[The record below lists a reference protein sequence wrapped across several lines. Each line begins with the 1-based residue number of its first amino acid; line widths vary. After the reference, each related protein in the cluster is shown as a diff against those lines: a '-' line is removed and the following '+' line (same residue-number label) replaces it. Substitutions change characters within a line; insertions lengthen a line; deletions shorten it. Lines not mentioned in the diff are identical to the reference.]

1 MREKKRSRPEMRP
14 VMLGTA
20 VVLVLFLA
28 GLLYL
33 GVATWL
39 QYKNSIIDKQK
50 EQMLLTTQAISE
62 NLEQYIQEAQADL
75 ESLSLAAEK
84 LDAPDLAAGA
94 REQLKT
100 YADSHEGAVYDVV
113 VLGKDGQITFRIRD
127 SQVAQV
133 FGSTTQEGQQVAQVQ
148 MEDKTLCLMLG
159 GQLSQ
164 GGRLCL
170 LIDLGNYYEK
180 QIAQLH
186 VGTNGYVLVKNS
198 DGVILMHPEESQLGI
213 NVISGRE
220 ELYPGVDLT
229 SLNQLVEAQNRG
241 GEGVMEYESYWWMDP
256 DLPMVR
262 KVAAWSPVHVGD
274 DFLVVSAVMDYSDMY
289 APVAQ
294 GFIRLAL
301 VFLALTVCVTAMVL
315 YLGKLMLDRQ
325 RSQAEISDLREINQ
339 ALEELHR
346 SEQAIAH
353 QQRLQIMGTM
363 TGGIAHEFNN
373 LLTPIL
379 GHAEL
384 MLLDLPEDSELYD
397 SAQEIAQAAGHCK
410 EIIQQLSALSRK
422 NVETVYKRL
431 DAGEAFGRVMKM
443 VRSICPDNVELDIDL
458 DFGGAAFLGN
468 ETQLSQVVLN
478 MAVNAVHAIGQKEG
492 HIAITGRALGKEE
505 LEERGLTPPS
515 RLWERYLCLDIR
527 DDGCGMSSATL
538 AQIFDPFFTTK
549 KAGQGTGLGL
559 SLADQIIRS
568 HKGSITAESQVGQ
581 GSVFHI
587 LLPVAQAESVPSPAL
602 DGEQPTILLV
612 GSSAKVL
619 QMLSDSFRAM
629 DVPVETARDWDEA
642 AAVLERGAVDVLAA
656 DGGLEEER
664 ALDFCLSFQGKY
676 PQLMKLLLV
685 ERPTREV
692 LEAKNRGLIQGW
704 LEKPVSA
711 QAILEEAHRLLGEQA
726 VGATTL

>member
-1 MREKKRSRPEMRP
+1 MKKNERGRREVRP
-14 VMLGTA
+14 VMLWTA
-20 VVLVLFLA
+20 VILAVFLT

-33 GVATWL
+33 GVSTWL
-39 QYKNSIIDKQK
+39 QYRNSIIDKQK

-62 NLEQYIQEAQADL
+62 NLEQYIVDAQADL
-75 ESLSLAAEK
+75 EVLSQTAEK
-84 LDAPDLAAGA
+84 LSDPALAAGA
-94 REQLKT
+94 REQLTT
-100 YADSHEGAVYDVV
+100 YVESRDGAYDAQVLEADGSVRFSV
-113 VLGKDGQITFRIRD
+113 QN
-127 SQVAQV
+127 SQVAQE
-133 FGSTTQEGQQVAQVQ
+133 FRSTTQNGQRLFQVQ
-148 MEDKTLCLMLG
+148 MEDGTVCLLLEG
-159 GQLSQ
+159 ELSQ
-164 GGRLCL
+164 GERLRL
-170 LIDLGNYYEK
+170 LLDLGDYYDK
-180 QIAQLH
+180 QIAQLQ

-198 DGVILMHPEESQLGI
+198 DGVVLMYPEDSQLGI
-213 NVISGRE
+213 DVISGRE

-229 SLNQLVEAQNRG
+229 SLQELVDAQNQG

-289 APVAQ
+289 SPVAQ
-294 GFIRLAL
+294 GFTRLAL

-315 YLGKLMLDRQ
+315 YLGKLTLDRQ
-325 RSQAEISDLREINQ
+325 RSRAEISDLREINQ

-346 SEQAIAH
+346 SEQAISH

-384 MLLDLPEDSELYD
+384 MLMDLPEDSELYD

-431 DAGEAFGRVMKM
+431 DAQEAFGRVMKM
-443 VRSICPDNVELDIDL
+443 VRSICPDNVELNIDL

-468 ETQLSQVVLN
+468 ETQLSQVLLN
-478 MAVNAVHAIGQKEG
+478 VVVNAVNAIGEKEG
-492 HIAITGRALGKEE
+492 RITITGRSLSREE
-505 LEERGLTPPS
+505 LEARGLTPPS
-515 RLWERYLCLDIR
+515 RVWERYLCLDIQ

-568 HKGSITAESQVGQ
+568 HKGSITAESQSGE

-587 LLPVAQAESVPSPAL
+587 LLPVAQTESAPSPAL
-602 DGEQPTILLV
+602 DGESSSILLV
-612 GSSAKVL
+612 GSNAKVL

-629 DVPVETARDWDEA
+629 DIPAETARDWEEA
-642 AAVLERGAVDVLAA
+642 AAVLERGKVDILAA

-664 ALDFCLSFQGKY
+664 ALEFCLSFQGKY
-676 PQLMKLLLV
+676 PELIKLLLV
-685 ERPTREV
+685 DRPTREV
-692 LEAKNRGLIQGW
+692 LEAKSRGILQGW

-711 QAILEEAHRLLGEQA
+711 GAILDEVHRLWGEQPP
-726 VGATTL
+726 GAAAY

>member
-50 EQMLLTTQAISE
+50 EQMLLITQAISE

-84 LDAPDLAAGA
+84 LDDPDLAAGA

-229 SLNQLVEAQNRG
+229 SLNQLVEAQNQG

-315 YLGKLMLDRQ
+315 YLGKLML
-325 RSQAEISDLREINQ
+325 
-339 ALEELHR
+339 
-346 SEQAIAH
+346 
-353 QQRLQIMGTM
+353 
-363 TGGIAHEFNN
+363 
-373 LLTPIL
+373 
-379 GHAEL
+379 
-384 MLLDLPEDSELYD
+384 LDLPEDSELYD

-422 NVETVYKRL
+422 NVETVYKRP

-587 LLPVAQAESVPSPAL
+587 LLPVAQAESIPSPAL

-676 PQLMKLLLV
+676 PRLMKLLLV

-692 LEAKNRGLIQGW
+692 LEAKNWGLIQGW

-726 VGATTL
+726 AGATTL

>member
-50 EQMLLTTQAISE
+50 EQMLLITQAISE

-84 LDAPDLAAGA
+84 LDDPDLAAGA

-229 SLNQLVEAQNRG
+229 SLNQLVEAQNQG

-315 YLGKLMLDRQ
+315 YLGKLML
-325 RSQAEISDLREINQ
+325 
-339 ALEELHR
+339 
-346 SEQAIAH
+346 
-353 QQRLQIMGTM
+353 
-363 TGGIAHEFNN
+363 
-373 LLTPIL
+373 
-379 GHAEL
+379 
-384 MLLDLPEDSELYD
+384 LDLPEDSELYD

-422 NVETVYKRL
+422 NVETVYKRP

-587 LLPVAQAESVPSPAL
+587 LLPVAQAESIPSPAL

-676 PQLMKLLLV
+676 PRLMKLLLV

-711 QAILEEAHRLLGEQA
+711 QAILEEAHRLLGEQVA
-726 VGATTL
+726 GATTL

>member
-50 EQMLLTTQAISE
+50 EQMLLITQAISE

-84 LDAPDLAAGA
+84 LDDPDLAAGA

-229 SLNQLVEAQNRG
+229 SLNQLVEAQNQG

-315 YLGKLMLDRQ
+315 YLGKLML
-325 RSQAEISDLREINQ
+325 
-339 ALEELHR
+339 
-346 SEQAIAH
+346 
-353 QQRLQIMGTM
+353 
-363 TGGIAHEFNN
+363 
-373 LLTPIL
+373 
-379 GHAEL
+379 
-384 MLLDLPEDSELYD
+384 LDLPEDSELYD

-422 NVETVYKRL
+422 NVATVYKCP

-587 LLPVAQAESVPSPAL
+587 LLPVAQAESIPSPAL

-676 PQLMKLLLV
+676 PRLMKLLLV

-726 VGATTL
+726 AGATTL

>member
-84 LDAPDLAAGA
+84 LDDPDLAAGA

-100 YADSHEGAVYDVV
+100 YADSHEGAIYDVV

-159 GQLSQ
+159 GRLSQ

-229 SLNQLVEAQNRG
+229 SLNQLVEAQNQG
-241 GEGVMEYESYWWMDP
+241 GQGVMEYESYWWMDP

-325 RSQAEISDLREINQ
+325 RSQA
-339 ALEELHR
+339 
-346 SEQAIAH
+346 
-353 QQRLQIMGTM
+353 
-363 TGGIAHEFNN
+363 
-373 LLTPIL
+373 
-379 GHAEL
+379 
-384 MLLDLPEDSELYD
+384 
-397 SAQEIAQAAGHCK
+397 
-410 EIIQQLSALSRK
+410 
-422 NVETVYKRL
+422 
-431 DAGEAFGRVMKM
+431 
-443 VRSICPDNVELDIDL
+443 
-458 DFGGAAFLGN
+458 
-468 ETQLSQVVLN
+468 
-478 MAVNAVHAIGQKEG
+478 
-492 HIAITGRALGKEE
+492 
-505 LEERGLTPPS
+505 
-515 RLWERYLCLDIR
+515 
-527 DDGCGMSSATL
+527 
-538 AQIFDPFFTTK
+538 
-549 KAGQGTGLGL
+549 
-559 SLADQIIRS
+559 
-568 HKGSITAESQVGQ
+568 
-581 GSVFHI
+581 
-587 LLPVAQAESVPSPAL
+587 
-602 DGEQPTILLV
+602 
-612 GSSAKVL
+612 
-619 QMLSDSFRAM
+619 
-629 DVPVETARDWDEA
+629 
-642 AAVLERGAVDVLAA
+642 
-656 DGGLEEER
+656 
-664 ALDFCLSFQGKY
+664 
-676 PQLMKLLLV
+676 
-685 ERPTREV
+685 
-692 LEAKNRGLIQGW
+692 
-704 LEKPVSA
+704 
-711 QAILEEAHRLLGEQA
+711 
-726 VGATTL
+726 

>member
-50 EQMLLTTQAISE
+50 EQMLLITQAISE

-84 LDAPDLAAGA
+84 LDDPDLAAGA

-229 SLNQLVEAQNRG
+229 SLNQLVEAQNQG

-422 NVETVYKRL
+422 NVETVYKRP
-431 DAGEAFGRVMKM
+431 DAGEAFGRVM
-443 VRSICPDNVELDIDL
+443 
-458 DFGGAAFLGN
+458 
-468 ETQLSQVVLN
+468 LN

-587 LLPVAQAESVPSPAL
+587 LLPVAQAESIPSPAL

-676 PQLMKLLLV
+676 PRLMKLLLV

-726 VGATTL
+726 AGATTL

>member
-1 MREKKRSRPEMRP
+1 MRERTKRLRSKRL

-20 VVLVLFLA
+20 LVLALFLA

-50 EQMLLTTQAISE
+50 EQMLLTTQAVSE
-62 NLEQYIQEAQADL
+62 NLEQYILDAQADL
-75 ESLSLAAEK
+75 EVLSQTAQGLSNPTLAPGAQKQLETYVDSRDGAYDAQVLAA
-84 LDAPDLAAGA
+84 DGSVSFSVQNSRVA
-94 REQLKT
+94 RTFRSQ
-100 YADSHEGAVYDVV
+100 VQ
-113 VLGKDGQITFRIRD
+113 DGQTI
-127 SQVAQV
+127 SQVQL
-133 FGSTTQEGQQVAQVQ
+133 
-148 MEDKTLCLMLG
+148 EDGTVCLMLEGELARG
-159 GQLSQ
+159 GQL
-164 GGRLCL
+164 RLL
-170 LIDLGNYYEK
+170 LDLGDYYDK
-180 QIAQLH
+180 QIAQLQ

-198 DGVILMHPEESQLGI
+198 DGVVLMYPEDNQLGI
-213 NVISGRE
+213 DVISGRE

-229 SLNQLVEAQNRG
+229 SLQELVDTQNQG

-274 DFLVVSAVMDYSDMY
+274 DFLVVSAVMDYSDIY
-289 APVAQ
+289 VPVVQ
-294 GFIRLAL
+294 GFFRLAL

-346 SEQAIAH
+346 SEQAISH

-431 DAGEAFGRVMKM
+431 DAQEAFGRVMKM
-443 VRSICPDNVELDIDL
+443 VRSICPDHVELSIDL
-458 DFGGAAFLGN
+458 NFNGAAFLGN
-468 ETQLSQVVLN
+468 ETQLSQVLLN
-478 MAVNAVHAIGQKEG
+478 VFVNAVHAIGQKEG
-492 HIAITGRALGKEE
+492 HIAITGRALGRDE
-505 LEERGLTPPS
+505 LEARGLTPPS
-515 RLWERYLCLDIR
+515 PLWERYLCLDVR

-538 AQIFDPFFTTK
+538 SQIFDPFFTTK

-568 HKGSITAESQVGQ
+568 HKGSITAESKMGE

-587 LLPVAQAESVPSPAL
+587 LLPVAQEESAPSPNL
-602 DGEQPTILLV
+602 DGESPSMLLV
-612 GSSAKVL
+612 GGNAKVL
-619 QMLSDSFRAM
+619 RLLADSFQAM
-629 DVPVETARDWDEA
+629 DIPVKTARDWDEA
-642 AAVLERGAVDVLAA
+642 SAALERGGVDVLAA

-664 ALDFCLSFQGKY
+664 ALEFCLSFQGKY
-676 PQLMKLLLV
+676 PELIKLLLV
-685 ERPTREV
+685 DRPTREV
-692 LEAKNRGLIQGW
+692 LEAKSRGILQGW
-704 LEKPVSA
+704 LEKPASA
-711 QAILEEAHRLLGEQA
+711 GAILDEVHKLLEERAAGE
-726 VGATTL
+726 TTH

>member
-1 MREKKRSRPEMRP
+1 MREKTQSHRKKRS

-20 VVLVLFLA
+20 VVLAVFLA

-33 GVATWL
+33 GVSTWL
-39 QYKNSIIDKQK
+39 QYRNSIIDKQK

-62 NLEQYIQEAQADL
+62 NLEQYILDAQADL
-75 ESLSLAAEK
+75 EVLSQTAEGLSDPALAE
-84 LDAPDLAAGA
+84 GA
-94 REQLKT
+94 RKQLTT
-100 YADSHEGAVYDVV
+100 YVESRDGAYDAL
-113 VLGKDGQITFRIRD
+113 VLGADGSVCFSVQNSR
-127 SQVAQV
+127 VAQE
-133 FGSTTQEGQQVAQVQ
+133 FRSTTQDGQRLLQVQ
-148 MEDKTLCLMLG
+148 LEDGTVCLLLVGELAQG
-159 GQLSQ
+159 GQLH
-164 GGRLCL
+164 L
-170 LIDLGNYYEK
+170 LMDLGDYYKK
-180 QIAQLH
+180 QIAGLQ

-198 DGVILMHPEESQLGI
+198 DGVVLMYPEDDQLGI
-213 NVISGRE
+213 DVISGRE

-229 SLNQLVEAQNRG
+229 SLQKLVDQQNQG

-262 KVAAWSPVHVGD
+262 KVAAWSPAHVGD
-274 DFLVVSAVMDYSDMY
+274 DFLVVSAVMDYNDIY
-289 APVAQ
+289 VPVAQ
-294 GFIRLAL
+294 GFARLAL
-301 VFLALTVCVTAMVL
+301 VFLALTACVTAMVL
-315 YLGKLMLDRQ
+315 YLGKLTLDRQ
-325 RSQAEISDLREINQ
+325 RSRAEISDLREINQ

-346 SEQAIAH
+346 SEQAISH

-431 DAGEAFGRVMKM
+431 DAQEAFGRVMKM
-443 VRSICPDNVELDIDL
+443 VRSMCPDQVELTVDL

-468 ETQLSQVVLN
+468 ETQLSQVLLN
-478 MAVNAVHAIGQKEG
+478 VFVNAVHAIGQQEG
-492 HIAITGRALGKEE
+492 HIAITGRALGRKE

-515 RLWERYLCLDIR
+515 PLWERYLCLDIR

-568 HKGSITAESQVGQ
+568 HKGSITAESKVGQ

-602 DGEQPTILLV
+602 DGESPAILLV
-612 GSSAKVL
+612 GGSAKVL
-619 QMLSDSFRAM
+619 QMLSDSFRGM
-629 DVPVETARDWDEA
+629 DIPVETARDWEEA
-642 AAVLERGAVDVLAA
+642 AAALERGAVDVLAA

-676 PQLMKLLLV
+676 PQLIKLLLV
-685 ERPTREV
+685 DRPTREV
-692 LEAKNRGLIQGW
+692 LEAKSRGILQGW

-711 QAILEEAHRLLGEQA
+711 GAILDEVRRLLGERLS
-726 VGATTL
+726 GGMTH

>member
-1 MREKKRSRPEMRP
+1 MREKKRSRSEMRP

-84 LDAPDLAAGA
+84 LDDPDLAAGA

-113 VLGKDGQITFRIRD
+113 VLGNDGQITFRIRD

-198 DGVILMHPEESQLGI
+198 DGVILMHPEDSQLGI

-229 SLNQLVEAQNRG
+229 SLNQLVEAQNQG

-549 KAGQGTGLGL
+549 KAGQG
-559 SLADQIIRS
+559 
-568 HKGSITAESQVGQ
+568 
-581 GSVFHI
+581 SVFHI

-676 PQLMKLLLV
+676 PRLMKLLLV

-692 LEAKNRGLIQGW
+692 LEAKTRGLIQGW

-726 VGATTL
+726 VGSTTL

>member
-1 MREKKRSRPEMRP
+1 MREKTHSLRGKRP

-20 VVLVLFLA
+20 VVLAVFLA

-33 GVATWL
+33 GVSTWM
-39 QYKNSIIDKQK
+39 QYRNSIIDKQK

-62 NLEQYIQEAQADL
+62 NLEQYILDAQADL
-75 ESLSLAAEK
+75 EVLSQTAEGLSDPALAPGARKQLETYVASRDGAYDAQVLAA
-84 LDAPDLAAGA
+84 
-94 REQLKT
+94 
-100 YADSHEGAVYDVV
+100 
-113 VLGKDGQITFRIRD
+113 DGSVIFSVQNGRVAQTFR
-127 SQVAQV
+127 
-133 FGSTTQEGQQVAQVQ
+133 STTQNGQTISQV
-148 MEDKTLCLMLG
+148 ELENGKI
-159 GQLSQ
+159 
-164 GGRLCL
+164 CL
-170 LIDLGNYYEK
+170 LLEGELSKGERLRLLLDLGDYYEK
-180 QIAQLH
+180 QIAQLQ

-198 DGVILMHPEESQLGI
+198 DGVVLMYPEDSQLGI
-213 NVISGRE
+213 DVISGRE

-229 SLNQLVEAQNRG
+229 SLQELVDAQNQG

-262 KVAAWSPVHVGD
+262 KVAAWSPVQVGD
-274 DFLVVSAVMDYSDMY
+274 DFLVVSAVMDYSDIY

-294 GFIRLAL
+294 GFTRLAL
-301 VFLALTVCVTAMVL
+301 VFLGLTVFVTAMVL
-315 YLGKLMLDRQ
+315 YLGKLTLERQ
-325 RSQAEISDLREINQ
+325 RSRAEISDLREINQ

-346 SEQAIAH
+346 SEQAISH

-384 MLLDLPEDSELYD
+384 MLMDLPEDSELYD

-431 DAGEAFGRVMKM
+431 DAQEALGRVMKM
-443 VRSICPDNVELDIDL
+443 VHSICPDNVELDIDL
-458 DFGGAAFLGN
+458 DFAGAAFLGN
-468 ETQLSQVVLN
+468 ETQLSQVLLN
-478 MAVNAVHAIGQKEG
+478 VVVNAVHAIGKKEG
-492 HIAITGRALGKEE
+492 HIAITGRSLSRDE
-505 LEERGLTPPS
+505 LEARGLTPPS
-515 RLWERYLCLDIR
+515 PLWEQYLCLDIR

-538 AQIFDPFFTTK
+538 SQIFDPFFTTK

-568 HKGSITAESQVGQ
+568 HKGSITAESKVGQ

-587 LLPVAQAESVPSPAL
+587 LLPVAQAEHAPSPAL
-602 DGEQPTILLV
+602 DGESASILLV
-612 GSSAKVL
+612 GGNAKVL
-619 QMLSDSFRAM
+619 QLLADSFGGM
-629 DVPVETARDWDEA
+629 DIPVETARDWDEA
-642 AAVLERGAVDVLAA
+642 AAVLEREPVDVLAA

-664 ALDFCLSFQGKY
+664 ALEFCLSFQGKY
-676 PQLMKLLLV
+676 PELIKLLLV
-685 ERPTREV
+685 DRPTREV
-692 LEAKNRGLIQGW
+692 LEAKNRGILQGW

-711 QAILEEAHRLLGEQA
+711 GAILDEVHRLLEERISSG
-726 VGATTL
+726 TTH

>member
-1 MREKKRSRPEMRP
+1 MREKISSRRKKRS

-20 VVLVLFLA
+20 LVLAVFLA

-33 GVATWL
+33 GVSTWM
-39 QYKNSIIDKQK
+39 QYRSTIINKQK
-50 EQMLLTTQAISE
+50 DQMLLTTQAISE
-62 NLEQYIQEAQADL
+62 SLEQYILDAQADL
-75 ESLSLAAEK
+75 EVLTQTAEGLSDPALA
-84 LDAPDLAAGA
+84 PAAQ
-94 REQLKT
+94 EQLNT
-100 YADSHEGAVYDVV
+100 YVESRDGAYDAQVLRADGSVCFSV
-113 VLGKDGQITFRIRD
+113 QN

-133 FGSTTQEGQQVAQVQ
+133 FRSTTQNGQQLFQVQ
-148 MEDKTLCLMLG
+148 LEDGKVCLLLEGELPKG
-159 GQLSQ
+159 GQLH
-164 GGRLCL
+164 L
-170 LIDLGNYYEK
+170 LMDLGDYYDK
-180 QIAQLH
+180 QIAQLQ

-198 DGVILMHPEESQLGI
+198 DGVVLMYPENSQLGI
-213 NVISGRE
+213 DVIAGRE
-220 ELYPGVDLT
+220 ERYPGVDLT
-229 SLNQLVEAQNRG
+229 SLQELVNEQNQG

-256 DLPMVR
+256 KLPMVR
-262 KVAAWSPVHVGD
+262 KVAAWSPVRVGD
-274 DFLVVSAVMDYSDMY
+274 DFLVVSAVMDYSDIDS
-289 APVAQ
+289 PVSQ
-294 GFIRLAL
+294 GFTRLAL
-301 VFLALTVCVTAMVL
+301 VFFALTVCVTAMVL
-315 YLGKLMLDRQ
+315 YLGKLTLDRQ
-325 RSQAEISDLREINQ
+325 RSRAEISDLRELNQ

-346 SEQAIAH
+346 SEQAISH

-431 DAGEAFGRVMKM
+431 DAQEAFGRVMKM

-468 ETQLSQVVLN
+468 ETQLSQVLLN
-478 MAVNAVHAIGQKEG
+478 VFVNGVHAIGQKEG
-492 HIAITGRALGKEE
+492 HMGITGRALSRRE

-515 RLWERYLCLDIR
+515 PLWERYLCLDIR

-568 HKGSITAESQVGQ
+568 HKGSITAESKVGQ

-587 LLPVAQAESVPSPAL
+587 LLPVAQAESAPAPAP
-602 DGEQPTILLV
+602 DGENPSILLV
-612 GSSAKVL
+612 GGNAKVL
-619 QMLSDSFRAM
+619 QMLADSFRGM
-629 DVPVETARDWDEA
+629 DIPVETARDWGEA
-642 AAVLERGAVDVLAA
+642 AALLEQGPVDILAA

-676 PQLMKLLLV
+676 PELFKLLLV
-685 ERPTREV
+685 DRPTREV
-692 LEAKNRGLIQGW
+692 LEARRRGILQGW

-711 QAILEEAHRLLGEQA
+711 GAILDEARRLLGGPSPG
-726 VGATTL
+726 V

>member
-1 MREKKRSRPEMRP
+1 MREKISSRRKKRS

-20 VVLVLFLA
+20 LVLAVFLA

-33 GVATWL
+33 GVSTWM
-39 QYKNSIIDKQK
+39 QYRSTIINKQK
-50 EQMLLTTQAISE
+50 DQMLLTTQAISE
-62 NLEQYIQEAQADL
+62 SLEQYILDAQADL
-75 ESLSLAAEK
+75 EVLTQTAEGLSDPALA
-84 LDAPDLAAGA
+84 PAAQ
-94 REQLKT
+94 EQLNT
-100 YADSHEGAVYDVV
+100 YVESRDGAYDAQVLRADGSVCFSV
-113 VLGKDGQITFRIRD
+113 QNSR
-127 SQVAQV
+127 VAQV
-133 FGSTTQEGQQVAQVQ
+133 FRSTTQNGQQLFQVQ
-148 MEDKTLCLMLG
+148 LEDGKVCLLLEGELPKG
-159 GQLSQ
+159 GQLH
-164 GGRLCL
+164 L
-170 LIDLGNYYEK
+170 LMDLGDYYDK
-180 QIAQLH
+180 QIAQLQ

-198 DGVILMHPEESQLGI
+198 DGVVLMYPENSQLGI
-213 NVISGRE
+213 DVIAGRE
-220 ELYPGVDLT
+220 ERYPGVDLT
-229 SLNQLVEAQNRG
+229 SLQELVNEQNQG

-256 DLPMVR
+256 KLPMVR
-262 KVAAWSPVHVGD
+262 KVAAWSPVRVGD
-274 DFLVVSAVMDYSDMY
+274 DFLVVSAVMDYSDIDS
-289 APVAQ
+289 PVSQ
-294 GFIRLAL
+294 GFTRLAL
-301 VFLALTVCVTAMVL
+301 VFFALTVCVTAMVL
-315 YLGKLMLDRQ
+315 YLGKLTLDRQ
-325 RSQAEISDLREINQ
+325 RSRAEISDLRELNQ

-346 SEQAIAH
+346 SEQAISH

-431 DAGEAFGRVMKM
+431 DAQEAFGRVMKM

-468 ETQLSQVVLN
+468 ETQLSQVLLN
-478 MAVNAVHAIGQKEG
+478 VFVNGVHAIGQKEG
-492 HIAITGRALGKEE
+492 HMGITGRALSRRE

-515 RLWERYLCLDIR
+515 PLWERYLCLDIR

-568 HKGSITAESQVGQ
+568 HKGSITAESKVGQ

-587 LLPVAQAESVPSPAL
+587 LLPVAQAESAPAPAP
-602 DGEQPTILLV
+602 DGENPSILLV
-612 GSSAKVL
+612 GGNAKVL
-619 QMLSDSFRAM
+619 QMLADSFRGM
-629 DVPVETARDWDEA
+629 DIPVETARDWGEA
-642 AAVLERGAVDVLAA
+642 AALLEQGPVDILAA

-676 PQLMKLLLV
+676 PELIKLLLV
-685 ERPTREV
+685 DRPTREV
-692 LEAKNRGLIQGW
+692 LEARRRGILQGW

-711 QAILEEAHRLLGEQA
+711 GAILDEARRLLGGPSPG
-726 VGATTL
+726 V

>member
-50 EQMLLTTQAISE
+50 EQMLLITQAISE

-84 LDAPDLAAGA
+84 LDDPDLAAGA

-229 SLNQLVEAQNRG
+229 SLNQLVEAQNQG

-315 YLGKLMLDRQ
+315 YLGKLML
-325 RSQAEISDLREINQ
+325 
-339 ALEELHR
+339 
-346 SEQAIAH
+346 
-353 QQRLQIMGTM
+353 
-363 TGGIAHEFNN
+363 
-373 LLTPIL
+373 
-379 GHAEL
+379 
-384 MLLDLPEDSELYD
+384 LDLPEDSELYD

-422 NVETVYKRL
+422 NVETVYKCP

-587 LLPVAQAESVPSPAL
+587 LLPVAQAESIPSPAL

-676 PQLMKLLLV
+676 PRLMKLLLV

-726 VGATTL
+726 AGATTL

>member
-28 GLLYL
+28 GLLSL

-50 EQMLLTTQAISE
+50 EQMLLITQAISE

-84 LDAPDLAAGA
+84 LDDPDLAAGA

-229 SLNQLVEAQNRG
+229 SLNQLVEAQNQG

-315 YLGKLMLDRQ
+315 YLGKLML
-325 RSQAEISDLREINQ
+325 
-339 ALEELHR
+339 
-346 SEQAIAH
+346 
-353 QQRLQIMGTM
+353 
-363 TGGIAHEFNN
+363 
-373 LLTPIL
+373 
-379 GHAEL
+379 
-384 MLLDLPEDSELYD
+384 LDLPEDSELYD

-422 NVETVYKRL
+422 NVETVYKRP

-587 LLPVAQAESVPSPAL
+587 LLPVAQAESIPSPAL

-676 PQLMKLLLV
+676 PRLMKLLLV

-726 VGATTL
+726 AGATTL

>member
-50 EQMLLTTQAISE
+50 EQMLLITQAISE

-84 LDAPDLAAGA
+84 LDDPDLAAGA

-229 SLNQLVEAQNRG
+229 SLNQLVEAQNQG

-315 YLGKLMLDRQ
+315 YLGKLML
-325 RSQAEISDLREINQ
+325 
-339 ALEELHR
+339 
-346 SEQAIAH
+346 
-353 QQRLQIMGTM
+353 
-363 TGGIAHEFNN
+363 
-373 LLTPIL
+373 
-379 GHAEL
+379 
-384 MLLDLPEDSELYD
+384 LDLPEDSELYD

-422 NVETVYKRL
+422 NVETVYKRP

-587 LLPVAQAESVPSPAL
+587 LLPVAQAESIPSPAL

-664 ALDFCLSFQGKY
+664 ALDFCLSF
-676 PQLMKLLLV
+676 
-685 ERPTREV
+685 
-692 LEAKNRGLIQGW
+692 
-704 LEKPVSA
+704 
-711 QAILEEAHRLLGEQA
+711 
-726 VGATTL
+726 

>member
-50 EQMLLTTQAISE
+50 EQMLLITQAISE

-84 LDAPDLAAGA
+84 LDGPDLAAGA

-229 SLNQLVEAQNRG
+229 SLNQLVEAQNQG

-315 YLGKLMLDRQ
+315 YLGKLML
-325 RSQAEISDLREINQ
+325 
-339 ALEELHR
+339 
-346 SEQAIAH
+346 
-353 QQRLQIMGTM
+353 
-363 TGGIAHEFNN
+363 
-373 LLTPIL
+373 
-379 GHAEL
+379 
-384 MLLDLPEDSELYD
+384 LDLPEDSELYD

-422 NVETVYKRL
+422 NVETVYKRP

-587 LLPVAQAESVPSPAL
+587 LLPVAQAESIPSPAL

-676 PQLMKLLLV
+676 PRLMKLLLV

-726 VGATTL
+726 AGATTL

>member
-1 MREKKRSRPEMRP
+1 MREKTQRRLKKHP

-20 VVLVLFLA
+20 LVLAVFLA

-33 GVATWL
+33 GVATWM
-39 QYKNSIIDKQK
+39 QYRSSIIDKQK

-62 NLEQYIQEAQADL
+62 NLEQYILDAQADL
-75 ESLSLAAEK
+75 EVLSQTAEGLNDPA
-84 LDAPDLAAGA
+84 LDEGA
-94 REQLKT
+94 RRQLKT
-100 YADSHEGAVYDVV
+100 YVESRDGAYDAQ
-113 VLGKDGQITFRIRD
+113 VLGSDGSECFSVQNSR
-127 SQVAQV
+127 VAQE
-133 FGSTTQEGQQVAQVQ
+133 FRSTTQNGQQLSQVQ
-148 MEDKTLCLMLG
+148 LEDGKVCLLLEG
-159 GQLSQ
+159 ELSQ
-164 GGRLCL
+164 GGRLRL
-170 LIDLGNYYEK
+170 LMDLGDYYEK
-180 QIAQLH
+180 QIAQLQ

-198 DGVILMHPEESQLGI
+198 DGVVLMYPEDDQLGI
-213 NVISGRE
+213 DVISGRE

-229 SLNQLVEAQNRG
+229 SLQELVDAQNQG

-274 DFLVVSAVMDYSDMY
+274 DFLVVSAVMDYSDIY
-289 APVAQ
+289 VPVAQ
-294 GFIRLAL
+294 GFTRLAL

-315 YLGKLMLDRQ
+315 YLGKLTLDRQ
-325 RSQAEISDLREINQ
+325 RSRAEISDLRELNQ

-346 SEQAIAH
+346 SEQAISH

-431 DAGEAFGRVMKM
+431 DAQEAFGRVMKM
-443 VRSICPDNVELDIDL
+443 VRSICSDNVELDIDL

-468 ETQLSQVVLN
+468 ETQLSQVLLN
-478 MAVNAVHAIGQKEG
+478 VFVNGVHAIGQKEG
-492 HIAITGRALGKEE
+492 HIAIIGRSVSQNE
-505 LEERGLTPPS
+505 LEQRGLTPPS
-515 RLWERYLCLDIR
+515 PLWERYLCLDIR

-568 HKGSITAESQVGQ
+568 HKGSITAESKVGE

-587 LLPVAQAESVPSPAL
+587 LLPVAQAESGSTPAL
-602 DGEQPTILLV
+602 DGENPSILLM
-612 GSSAKVL
+612 GGNAKVL
-619 QMLSDSFRAM
+619 QMLADSFRGM
-629 DVPVETARDWDEA
+629 DIPVETARDWDEA
-642 AAVLERGAVDVLAA
+642 AALLEQRPVDILAA

-676 PQLMKLLLV
+676 PELIKLLLV
-685 ERPTREV
+685 DRPTREV
-692 LEAKNRGLIQGW
+692 LEAKSRGILQGW

-711 QAILEEAHRLLGEQA
+711 GAILDEVRRLLGERLPDGA
-726 VGATTL
+726 VY

>member
-1 MREKKRSRPEMRP
+1 MREKISSRRKKRS

-20 VVLVLFLA
+20 LVLAVFLA

-33 GVATWL
+33 GVSTWM
-39 QYKNSIIDKQK
+39 QYRSTIINKQK
-50 EQMLLTTQAISE
+50 DQMLLTTQAISE
-62 NLEQYIQEAQADL
+62 SLEQYILDAQADL
-75 ESLSLAAEK
+75 EVLTQTAEGLSDPALA
-84 LDAPDLAAGA
+84 PAAQ
-94 REQLKT
+94 EQLNT
-100 YADSHEGAVYDVV
+100 YVESRDGAYDAQVLRADGSVCFSV
-113 VLGKDGQITFRIRD
+113 QD
-127 SQVAQV
+127 SRVAQV
-133 FGSTTQEGQQVAQVQ
+133 FRSTTQNGQQLFQVQ
-148 MEDKTLCLMLG
+148 LEDGKVCLLLEGELPRG
-159 GQLSQ
+159 GQLH
-164 GGRLCL
+164 L
-170 LIDLGNYYEK
+170 LMDLGDYYDK
-180 QIAQLH
+180 QIAQLQ

-198 DGVILMHPEESQLGI
+198 DGVVLMYPENSQLGI
-213 NVISGRE
+213 DVIAGRE
-220 ELYPGVDLT
+220 ERYPGVDLT
-229 SLNQLVEAQNRG
+229 SLQELVNEQNQG

-256 DLPMVR
+256 KLPMVR
-262 KVAAWSPVHVGD
+262 KVAAWSPVRVGD
-274 DFLVVSAVMDYSDMY
+274 DFLVVSAVMDYSDIDS
-289 APVAQ
+289 PVSQ
-294 GFIRLAL
+294 GFTRLAL
-301 VFLALTVCVTAMVL
+301 VFFALTVCVTAMVL
-315 YLGKLMLDRQ
+315 YLGKLTLDRQ
-325 RSQAEISDLREINQ
+325 RSRAEISDLRELNQ

-346 SEQAIAH
+346 SEQAISH

-431 DAGEAFGRVMKM
+431 DAQEAFGRVMKM

-468 ETQLSQVVLN
+468 ETQLSQVLLN
-478 MAVNAVHAIGQKEG
+478 VFVNGVHAIGQKEG
-492 HIAITGRALGKEE
+492 HMGITGRALSRRE

-515 RLWERYLCLDIR
+515 PLWERYLCLDIR

-568 HKGSITAESQVGQ
+568 HKGSITAESKVGQ

-587 LLPVAQAESVPSPAL
+587 LLPVAQAESAPAPAP
-602 DGEQPTILLV
+602 DGENPSILLV
-612 GSSAKVL
+612 GGNAKVL
-619 QMLSDSFRAM
+619 QMLADSFRGM
-629 DVPVETARDWDEA
+629 DIPVETARDWGEA
-642 AAVLERGAVDVLAA
+642 AALLEQGPVDILAA

-676 PQLMKLLLV
+676 PELIKLLLV
-685 ERPTREV
+685 DRPTREV
-692 LEAKNRGLIQGW
+692 LEARRRGILQGW

-711 QAILEEAHRLLGEQA
+711 GAILDEARRLLGALLREYD
-726 VGATTL
+726 T

>member
-1 MREKKRSRPEMRP
+1 MTP
-14 VMLGTA
+14 T
-20 VVLVLFLA
+20 
-28 GLLYL
+28 
-33 GVATWL
+33 
-39 QYKNSIIDKQK
+39 
-50 EQMLLTTQAISE
+50 
-62 NLEQYIQEAQADL
+62 
-75 ESLSLAAEK
+75 
-84 LDAPDLAAGA
+84 LAAGA

-198 DGVILMHPEESQLGI
+198 DGVILMHP
-213 NVISGRE
+213 
-220 ELYPGVDLT
+220 
-229 SLNQLVEAQNRG
+229 G
-241 GEGVMEYESYWWMDP
+241 GEPAGYQCHLRPGGALPRCGPHQPQPAGGGPEPGGRGVMEYESYWWMDP

-379 GHAEL
+379 GHADL

-397 SAQEIAQAAGHCK
+397 SAQEIAQAASHCK

-422 NVETVYKRL
+422 NVETVYKRP
-431 DAGEAFGRVMKM
+431 DAGR
-443 VRSICPDNVELDIDL
+443 P
-458 DFGGAAFLGN
+458 
-468 ETQLSQVVLN
+468 
-478 MAVNAVHAIGQKEG
+478 
-492 HIAITGRALGKEE
+492 
-505 LEERGLTPPS
+505 
-515 RLWERYLCLDIR
+515 
-527 DDGCGMSSATL
+527 L
-538 AQIFDPFFTTK
+538 A
-549 KAGQGTGLGL
+549 G
-559 SLADQIIRS
+559 
-568 HKGSITAESQVGQ
+568 
-581 GSVFHI
+581 
-587 LLPVAQAESVPSPAL
+587 
-602 DGEQPTILLV
+602 
-612 GSSAKVL
+612 
-619 QMLSDSFRAM
+619 
-629 DVPVETARDWDEA
+629 
-642 AAVLERGAVDVLAA
+642 
-656 DGGLEEER
+656 
-664 ALDFCLSFQGKY
+664 
-676 PQLMKLLLV
+676 
-685 ERPTREV
+685 
-692 LEAKNRGLIQGW
+692 
-704 LEKPVSA
+704 
-711 QAILEEAHRLLGEQA
+711 
-726 VGATTL
+726 

>member
-50 EQMLLTTQAISE
+50 EQMLLITQAISE

-84 LDAPDLAAGA
+84 LDDPDLAAGA

-229 SLNQLVEAQNRG
+229 SLNQLVEAQNQG

-315 YLGKLMLDRQ
+315 YLGKLML
-325 RSQAEISDLREINQ
+325 
-339 ALEELHR
+339 
-346 SEQAIAH
+346 
-353 QQRLQIMGTM
+353 
-363 TGGIAHEFNN
+363 
-373 LLTPIL
+373 
-379 GHAEL
+379 
-384 MLLDLPEDSELYD
+384 LDLPEDSELYD

-422 NVETVYKRL
+422 NVETVYKRP

-587 LLPVAQAESVPSPAL
+587 LLPVAQAESIPSPAL

-676 PQLMKLLLV
+676 PRLMKLLLV

-726 VGATTL
+726 AGATTL

>member
-50 EQMLLTTQAISE
+50 EQMLLITQAISE

-75 ESLSLAAEK
+75 ESLSLTAEK
-84 LDAPDLAAGA
+84 LDDPDLAAGA

-229 SLNQLVEAQNRG
+229 SLNQLVEAQNQG

-315 YLGKLMLDRQ
+315 YLGKLML
-325 RSQAEISDLREINQ
+325 
-339 ALEELHR
+339 
-346 SEQAIAH
+346 
-353 QQRLQIMGTM
+353 
-363 TGGIAHEFNN
+363 
-373 LLTPIL
+373 
-379 GHAEL
+379 
-384 MLLDLPEDSELYD
+384 LDLPEDSELYD

-422 NVETVYKRL
+422 NVETVYKRP

-587 LLPVAQAESVPSPAL
+587 LLPVAQAESIPSPAL

-676 PQLMKLLLV
+676 PRLMKLLLV

-726 VGATTL
+726 AGATTL

>member
-1 MREKKRSRPEMRP
+1 MRERTKRLRSKRL

-20 VVLVLFLA
+20 LVLALFLA

-50 EQMLLTTQAISE
+50 EQMLLTTQAVSE
-62 NLEQYIQEAQADL
+62 NLEQYILDAQADL
-75 ESLSLAAEK
+75 EVLSQTAQGLSNPTLAPGAQKQLETYVDSRDGAYDAQVLAA
-84 LDAPDLAAGA
+84 DGSVSFSVQNSRVA
-94 REQLKT
+94 RTFRSQ
-100 YADSHEGAVYDVV
+100 VQ
-113 VLGKDGQITFRIRD
+113 DGQTI
-127 SQVAQV
+127 SQVQL
-133 FGSTTQEGQQVAQVQ
+133 
-148 MEDKTLCLMLG
+148 EDGTVCLMLEGELARG
-159 GQLSQ
+159 GQL
-164 GGRLCL
+164 RLL
-170 LIDLGNYYEK
+170 LDLGDYYDK
-180 QIAQLH
+180 QIAQLQ

-198 DGVILMHPEESQLGI
+198 DGVVLMYPEDNQLGI
-213 NVISGRE
+213 DVISGRE

-229 SLNQLVEAQNRG
+229 SLQELVDTQNQG

-274 DFLVVSAVMDYSDMY
+274 DFLVVSAVMDYNDIY
-289 APVAQ
+289 VPVAQ
-294 GFIRLAL
+294 GFFRLAL
-301 VFLALTVCVTAMVL
+301 VFLALTVCVTGMVL
-315 YLGKLMLDRQ
+315 YLGKLTLDRQ
-325 RSQAEISDLREINQ
+325 HSRAEISDLREINQ

-346 SEQAIAH
+346 SEQAISH

-431 DAGEAFGRVMKM
+431 DAQEAFGRVMKM
-443 VRSICPDNVELDIDL
+443 VRSICPDHVELSIDL
-458 DFGGAAFLGN
+458 NFNGAAFLGN
-468 ETQLSQVVLN
+468 ETQLSQVLLN
-478 MAVNAVHAIGQKEG
+478 VFVNAVHAIGQKEG
-492 HIAITGRALGKEE
+492 HIAITGRALGRDE
-505 LEERGLTPPS
+505 LEARGLTPPS
-515 RLWERYLCLDIR
+515 PLWERYLCLDIR

-538 AQIFDPFFTTK
+538 SQIFDPFFTTK

-568 HKGSITAESQVGQ
+568 HKGSITAESKAGQ

-587 LLPVAQAESVPSPAL
+587 LLPVAQAESAPTPNL
-602 DGEQPTILLV
+602 DGESPSMLLV
-612 GSSAKVL
+612 GGNAKVL
-619 QMLSDSFRAM
+619 RLLADSFQAM
-629 DVPVETARDWDEA
+629 DIPVETARDWDEA
-642 AAVLERGAVDVLAA
+642 SAALERGGVDVLAA

-664 ALDFCLSFQGKY
+664 ALEFCLSFQGKY
-676 PQLMKLLLV
+676 PELIKLLLV
-685 ERPTREV
+685 DRPTREV
-692 LEAKNRGLIQGW
+692 LEAKSRGILQGW
-704 LEKPVSA
+704 LEKPASA
-711 QAILEEAHRLLGEQA
+711 GAILDEVHKLLEERAAGE
-726 VGATTL
+726 TTH

>member
-50 EQMLLTTQAISE
+50 EQMLLITQAISE

-84 LDAPDLAAGA
+84 LDDPDLAAGA

-229 SLNQLVEAQNRG
+229 SLNQLVEAQNQG

-315 YLGKLMLDRQ
+315 YLGKLML
-325 RSQAEISDLREINQ
+325 
-339 ALEELHR
+339 
-346 SEQAIAH
+346 
-353 QQRLQIMGTM
+353 
-363 TGGIAHEFNN
+363 
-373 LLTPIL
+373 
-379 GHAEL
+379 
-384 MLLDLPEDSELYD
+384 LDLPEDSELYD

-422 NVETVYKRL
+422 NVETVYKRP
-431 DAGEAFGRVMKM
+431 DAGEAFGRVVKM

-587 LLPVAQAESVPSPAL
+587 LLPVAQAESIPSPAL

-676 PQLMKLLLV
+676 PRLMKLLLV

-726 VGATTL
+726 AGATTL